1 MEKNNSKIIIAIL
14 TVLVL
19 CLAGFIVYDKTLNS
33 GNKTTVNTGND
44 QKNDDNS
51 KTNTDNCPK
60 CEKCENSSSNTN
72 SYGEKIT
79 SFKKITNGNETVK
92 IGTKEVKIRK
102 EDNALYINDKKFNCL
117 NAYLTDKFILIT
129 GFGQYA
135 ELIDMAYTENG
146 EVSVNSNNFNL
157 DNFKLVDGYLH
168 ATGHWLVGFDAWTS
182 HDVVIRYILDPSG
195 NPEIVVIPAC

>member
-14 TVLVL
+14 AVLVL
-19 CLAGFIVYDKTLNS
+19 CLAGFIVYDKTLN
-33 GNKTTVNTGND
+33 N
-44 QKNDDNS
+44 NS
-51 KTNTDNCPK
+51 KENTNNCP
-60 CEKCENSSSNTN
+60 KCENSSSNTN

-79 SFKKITNGNETVK
+79 SFKKIENGNETVK
-92 IGTKEVKIRK
+92 IGAKEFEIRK

-129 GFGQYA
+129 DLGQYA
-135 ELIDMAYTENG
+135 ELIVMAYTENG
-146 EVSVNSNNFNL
+146 EVSVNSNNFTL

-182 HDVVIRYILDPSG
+182 HDVKIMYFHDPSG
-195 NPEIVVIPAC
+195 NPEIAVIPAC